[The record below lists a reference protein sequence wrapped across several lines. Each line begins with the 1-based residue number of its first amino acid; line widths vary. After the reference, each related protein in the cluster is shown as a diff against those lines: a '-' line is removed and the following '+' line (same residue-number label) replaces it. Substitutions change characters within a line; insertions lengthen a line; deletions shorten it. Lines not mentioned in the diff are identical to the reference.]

1 MDGGPVIRPFR
12 WDVSRRNEL
21 GSLARI
27 EPPETYPGFE
37 DDLLGCAARVLAFA
51 GDSDLVFVGRSPQP
65 LFDLLSGLLIDTTWR
80 DRFRLLDL
88 SLRYRESLI
97 RARLPSIYP
106 YFTEVGLD
114 PQSLTRRSRTIAL
127 VDVVWSGWTM
137 GGLIEI
143 LEAWT
148 RSQHGDWPAAARKL
162 RVVGLTERRRTS
174 PNTWRWQQH
183 AEWVDRL
190 TPQDIK
196 NVSVPPRLWGFLGD
210 RGPKTSGSFGPDR
223 WGDAESA
230 KPVRNDEAR
239 AALALAVRLFD
250 LGREA
255 RTRLLFA
262 RLLAGEPAMTERW
275 FRSLVLEVK
284 S

>member
-1 MDGGPVIRPFR
+1 
-12 WDVSRRNEL
+12 
-21 GSLARI
+21 
-27 EPPETYPGFE
+27 
-37 DDLLGCAARVLAFA
+37 
-51 GDSDLVFVGRSPQP
+51 
-65 LFDLLSGLLIDTTWR
+65 
-80 DRFRLLDL
+80 
-88 SLRYRESLI
+88 
-97 RARLPSIYP
+97 
-106 YFTEVGLD
+106 
-114 PQSLTRRSRTIAL
+114 
-127 VDVVWSGWTM
+127 M

-143 LEAWT
+143 LEDWT
-148 RSQHGDWPAAARKL
+148 RSQRGDWPAVARKL

-196 NVSVPPRLWGFLGD
+196 NVSVPPRLWDFLGD
-210 RGPKTSGSFGPDR
+210 RAPKTSASFGPDR

-262 RLLAGEPAMTERW
+262 RLLAGEPAMTESW